1 MKTVITYGTY
11 DLLHYGH
18 INLLKR
24 AKALGDYLIVGVT
37 SDSYDKSR
45 GKLNVKQSLIERIE
59 AVKKTGLADKII
71 VEEYD
76 GQKIEDIVKYHAD
89 IFTVG
94 SDWVGK
100 FDYIREYCE
109 VVYLPRTQGV
119 SSTEIRENSNPSIKL
134 GFYGIGHTTK
144 HIFEEALYVSGLT
157 VSEIYDADT
166 QALEEFCTSRGISG
180 AKSPEELYEHSDA
193 IYIHRPI
200 DEHFK
205 IIMEALEHGCH
216 VVCVPPI
223 FMNAEEAEQAY
234 RLAEQK
240 GLVLFEGIRTL
251 YLPAFEHLTLLV
263 KSGFIGAVKDIDVSC
278 SQIPQDFDEQ
288 VKHKYNGSIYDWC
301 TTAML
306 PFVKLSGKP
315 IEECKLYN
323 FSRDEFSYFVRGIIM
338 TDTMTGSIKIG
349 KGIKF
354 EGELVIT
361 GTKGYIY
368 VPSPWWKTEYFEIR
382 YEDLRDTKK
391 YFYNYNGYGH
401 RYMFLHFVHLIHGD
415 RVENYLHSKD
425 EVMMSTAV
433 VEEMKNAV
441 QISI

>member
-76 GQKIEDIVKYHAD
+76 GQKIEDIVKYHVD

-144 HIFEEALYVSGLT
+144 HIFEEALYVSGLS
-157 VSEIYDADT
+157 VSEVYDADT
-166 QALEEFCTSRGISG
+166 QALAEFCNSRGISG

-415 RVENYLHSKD
+415 RVENYLHSKE

>member
-76 GQKIEDIVKYHAD
+76 GQKIEDIVKYHVD

-119 SSTEIRENSNPSIKL
+119 SSTEIRENSNPSIRL

-144 HIFEEALYVSGLT
+144 HIYEEALYVSGLS
-157 VSEIYDADT
+157 VSEVYDADT
-166 QALEEFCTSRGISG
+166 QALAEFCSSRGISG

-205 IIMEALEHGCH
+205 IIREALEHGCH

-415 RVENYLHSKD
+415 RVENYLHSKE